1 LRRGDLYWADLRP
14 RSGSE
19 QQGRRPVIIVSHDGF
34 NATPGWG
41 SIIIIPC
48 STSRFQRRRGL
59 TVVALNK
66 GTSGLPAD
74 CVALCHQI
82 TTLDRSKLTQRIGAL
97 PEPDLLA
104 IEDGIRAAIDLDS

>member
-34 NATPGWG
+34 NETPGWG
-41 SIIIIPC
+41 SIIVVPC
-48 STSRFQRRRGL
+48 STSRFQRKRGL
-59 TVVALNK
+59 TVVALPQ
-66 GTSGLPAD
+66 GTGGLPAD

-82 TTLDRSKLTQRIGAL
+82 TTLDRSKLTKRIGAL
-97 PEPDLLA
+97 PESNLLA
-104 IEDGIRAAIDLDS
+104 LEEGIRAAIDLDS

>member
-1 LRRGDLYWADLRP
+1 MRRGDLYWADLRP

-34 NATPGWG
+34 NATPEWG
-41 SIIIIPC
+41 SLIIVPC
-48 STSRFQRRRGL
+48 STSRFQRKRGL
-59 TVVALNK
+59 TVVALTK
-66 GTSGLPAD
+66 GTGGLPAD

-82 TTLDRSKLTQRIGAL
+82 TTLDRAKLTQRIGAL

-104 IEDGIRAAIDLDS
+104 IEDGIRAAINLDS

>member
-1 LRRGDLYWADLRP
+1 MKRGDVYWANLHP

-34 NATPGWG
+34 NATPEWA
-41 SIIIIPC
+41 SLIVVPC
-48 STSRFQRRRGL
+48 STSHFQGKRKL
-59 TVVALNK
+59 TVVALAQ
-66 GTSGLPAD
+66 GTGGLPAE

-82 TTLDRSKLTQRIGAL
+82 TTLDRSKLAQRIGEL

-104 IEDGIRAAIDLDS
+104 VEDGIRAAVDLDS